1 MKEKSF
7 LMMRN
12 KSKQRKRYVWQ
23 SQEYDPTCT
32 TKFIAVLF
40 TIAKKWKPPK
50 CPSIDEWIKRI
61 QWNITSP

>member
-1 MKEKSF
+1 MKCMNCE
-7 LMMRN
+7 
-12 KSKQRKRYVWQ
+12 SKQRKRYVWQ

-50 CPSIDEWIKRI
+50 YSLTDECIRCGTYI
-61 QWNITSP
+61 QWKAIQP